1 MLGKVEGRKEEFI
14 EYANKHTLEET
25 TEHFGIQKSYA
36 QRLRR
41 EWCGIVTPGR
51 EAKIN
56 KAEFIAFKKKHGYKE
71 AAKHFNISVTT
82 AYNYCVKWGLV
93 CYRTSEE
100 DYIFNGHNIK
110 EEFPEYAKTHTANQC
125 AEHFGVSR
133 SALRWWCERYKV
145 EPQRKKRTLKEVARL
160 LYILDDGN
168 KLYYFT
174 NLDDIAQFVGLTR
187 TRVNML
193 IIQESKIHQYLV
205 RKERITS
212 YRFQADKPRKCRNV
226 QLDN

>member
-1 MLGKVEGRKEEFI
+1 MLEKVEGRKEEFVK
-14 EYANKHTLEET
+14 YANKHTLEET
-25 TEHFGIQKSYA
+25 AEHFGIQKSYA

-41 EWCGIVTPGR
+41 EWCGIVVPRR
-51 EAKIN
+51 EAKID
-56 KAEFIAFKKKHGYKE
+56 KAEFIAFRKKHGYKE
-71 AAKHFNISVTT
+71 AAKRFNISVAT
-82 AYNYCVKWGLV
+82 AYKYCIKWGLV
-93 CYRTSEE
+93 CYRTSDD
-100 DYIFNGHNIK
+100 DYTFNGHNIK
-110 EEFPEYAKTHTANQC
+110 EEFPEYAKTHTAKEC

-160 LYILDDGN
+160 LYILDDGK

-193 IIQESKIHQYLV
+193 ISQDSKIHQYLV
-205 RKERITS
+205 KKEKIVS
-212 YRFQADKPRKCRNV
+212 YRFQADQKRKKRNTF
-226 QLDN
+226 LNS

>member
-1 MLGKVEGRKEEFI
+1 MR
-14 EYANKHTLEET
+14 LE
-25 TEHFGIQKSYA
+25 
-36 QRLRR
+36 
-41 EWCGIVTPGR
+41 
-51 EAKIN
+51 
-56 KAEFIAFKKKHGYKE
+56 KKHGYKE

-82 AYNYCVKWGLV
+82 AYKYCIKWGLV

-110 EEFPEYAKTHTANQC
+110 EEFPGYAKTHTAKEC
-125 AEHFGVSR
+125 AEHFGVSK

-145 EPQRKKRTLKEVARL
+145 EPQRKRRTLKEVARL

-193 IIQESKIHQYLV
+193 IIQESKIHQYAV
-205 RKERITS
+205 RKEKITS
-212 YRFQADKPRKCRNV
+212 YRFQADKERKKRSV
-226 QLDN
+226 LLDS

>member
-1 MLGKVEGRKEEFI
+1 MKVINRKEEFI
-14 EYANKHTLEET
+14 EYSKTHSLDET
-25 TEHFGIQKSYA
+25 AVFFNIDRAYA

-41 EWCGIVTPGR
+41 EWCGIVDKRKTV
-51 EAKIN
+51 EIDKE
-56 KAEFIAFKKKHGYKE
+56 EFIKFKRKNGLKA
-71 AAKHFNISVTT
+71 AAKHFNISVST
-82 AYNYCVKWGLV
+82 AYNYSVKWGLV
-93 CYRTSEE
+93 CYRTADDE
-100 DYIFNGHNIK
+100 YIFKGHNIK
-110 EEFPEYAKTHTANQC
+110 EELPEYAKTHTAKEC
-125 AEHFGVSR
+125 AEYFGTSY

-145 EPQRKKRTLKEVARL
+145 EPMTKTRNLKQVARL

-187 TRVNML
+187 TRTDVL
-193 IIQESKIHQYLV
+193 ISKESKIHQYNV
-205 RKERITS
+205 RKEKITS